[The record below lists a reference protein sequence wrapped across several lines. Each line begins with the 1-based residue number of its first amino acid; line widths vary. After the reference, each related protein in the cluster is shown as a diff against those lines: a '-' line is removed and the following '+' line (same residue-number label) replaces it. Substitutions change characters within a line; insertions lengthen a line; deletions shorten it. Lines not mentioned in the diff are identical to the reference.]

1 MRPIDADELSDRMCR
16 EAVDTREKIAHIIDT
31 APTVDTIPVEWVKD
45 YIFRAARQD
54 VNISAPVLLMLHAWF
69 MENGIDAVKLFE
81 RKERDAKSN
90 QC

>member
-16 EAVDTREKIAHIIDT
+16 EAVDTREKINHIIDT

-45 YIFRAARQD
+45 YIFRTARKD
-54 VNISAPVLLMLHAWF
+54 PNLSAPVLFMFHAWI
-69 MENGIDAVKLFE
+69 EESGIDAEKLFE

>member
-16 EAVDTREKIAHIIDT
+16 EAVDTREKINHIIET
-31 APTVDTIPVEWVKD
+31 APTVDTIPVDWVQE

-54 VNISAPVLLMLHAWF
+54 VNISVPVLLMLHAWF
-69 MENGIDAVKLFE
+69 NENGIDAKKLFE